1 MTLNQLKRGRERST
15 STLWNM
21 GREGNGIRGM
31 EKRTAIPH
39 RRREETPDE
48 QKKKKKH
55 PTFSVREVVKEKKA
69 H

>member
-21 GREGNGIRGM
+21 GREVNGIRGM

-39 RRREETPDE
+39 RRREETPDG
-48 QKKKKKH
+48 KKKQKH
-55 PTFSVREVVKEKKA
+55 PTFSVQEVVKEKKA